1 MNSSR
6 IFAMAILAAALGG
19 CGGADAPARNFH
31 TSGNRDADQ
40 RASQRIAQS
49 EQIHQSDPVNA
60 VSQSNVNQSLYLRLG
75 GEAGINAIV
84 DDFIPRVMDDPRVN
98 WNRKGVHSGLMR
110 HDEQR
115 QPTTQDVQKLKTHL
129 AQFLALASGG
139 PANYQGGEMKQTH
152 AGMNITNAEFDASV
166 GDLKVTLDNLHIAN
180 IEQRELL
187 AIIESTR
194 TQIVEER

>member
-1 MNSSR
+1 MNR
-6 IFAMAILAAALGG
+6 KIFASAILGIALAG

-40 RASQRIAQS
+40 RASQRIAQT
-49 EQIHQSDPVNA
+49 EQIHQSDPGGA
-60 VSQSNVNQSLYLRLG
+60 SPQSNVNQSLYVRLG
-75 GEAGINAIV
+75 GDAGIKAIV

-98 WNRKGVHSGLMR
+98 WNRKGVHSGIMR
-110 HDEQR
+110 HDKEWH
-115 QPTTQDVQKLKTHL
+115 PTDHDVQMLKTHL
-129 AQFLALASGG
+129 EQFLALATGG

-152 AGMNITNAEFDASV
+152 AGMNIANAEFDASV

-180 IEQRELL
+180 VEQRELL